1 MIAKGAVVCAE
12 AQLTGDVTI
21 GTRHTFQTILPQV
34 HTHTPHTHTPPH
46 PMHTHTTQITPH
58 TRTHTHTHHQPH
70 HTTPHTHT
78 HTHTGTQTVV
88 HPSAKIL
95 AEGGPIIIGEG
106 NLIQEEVTIINR

>member
-21 GTRHTFQTILPQV
+21 GTRHTFQTILPQA
-34 HTHTPHTHTPPH
+34 HT
-46 PMHTHTTQITPH
+46 
-58 TRTHTHTHHQPH
+58 
-70 HTTPHTHT
+70 HTTPHTHTHTHTTQTTQPHHTTHTPPPTIPHHTT